1 MEAAAVLAGHFA
13 NPAAQPHEL
22 ASAFHGQ
29 YVPIHPNGHID
40 SAAEDAGRDRVLE
53 TGRWLTRNGT
63 DRCAVTIGLAILGA
77 AGIEV
82 PDIPLVQTIGLLSNR
97 FGPLAARA
105 LKRAEGGAQAL
116 IWLAERSEGWGRV
129 YVVEALCDLRD
140 PATYPWLLRKAVD
153 GDILNGYFAGTAAIT
168 GRLHEVTGQLGSDP
182 ELVDATSRLLRVMSE
197 CNGMGATLSP
207 YPHSGSVMDA
217 HSRAL
222 ARMDPTPVRIQA
234 AAVIAR
240 YLSRKNPAAAA
251 TSAAWDGARARYIET
266 LRSEAWSEAARAA
279 MAREDRLTLW
289 IAKDIAPE
297 LALPWAT
304 ISAEE

>member
-40 SAAEDAGRDRVLE
+40 SAAEAAGRDRVLE

-82 PDIPLVQTIGLLSNR
+82 LDIPLVQTIGLLSSR

-140 PATYPWLLRKAVD
+140 PATYPWLLRKA
-153 GDILNGYFAGTAAIT
+153 A
-168 GRLHEVTGQLGSDP
+168 
-182 ELVDATSRLLRVMSE
+182 
-197 CNGMGATLSP
+197 LS
-207 YPHSGSVMDA
+207 A
-217 HSRAL
+217 K
-222 ARMDPTPVRIQA
+222 
-234 AAVIAR
+234 
-240 YLSRKNPAAAA
+240 LS
-251 TSAAWDGARARYIET
+251 
-266 LRSEAWSEAARAA
+266 
-279 MAREDRLTLW
+279 
-289 IAKDIAPE
+289 
-297 LALPWAT
+297 
-304 ISAEE
+304 